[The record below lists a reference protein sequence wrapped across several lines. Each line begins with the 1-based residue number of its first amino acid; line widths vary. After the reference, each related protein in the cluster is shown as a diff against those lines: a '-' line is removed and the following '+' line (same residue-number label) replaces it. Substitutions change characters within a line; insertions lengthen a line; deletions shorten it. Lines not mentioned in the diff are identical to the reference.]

1 MRNLYLLFSL
11 LILTSFTT
19 EARHRFEF
27 LEGRFIN
34 PYYGEQV
41 KVKSIR
47 GGIKVKGLP
56 GTRGY
61 KRYYYNRGRFLRPE
75 YGRGVI
81 EVIGPHRMILKR
93 SRRSQGIHF
102 VRKPRKGHQC
112 NMSCCSS
119 RWDSVN
125 RYDRYDRNRGGYDG
139 YYDYNRGRND
149 RYDYDDRN
157 DRRNQYNRNNRSRD
171 FSLDLSSYLGEWYS
185 NELRK
190 LVIIERSDQGGLK
203 ARVSGGKKWTEYQ
216 SDGQRWIDQRG
227 NTYHLDSSDILIWTS
242 RNGKEVRRLFRS

>member
-27 LEGRFIN
+27 LEGKFIN

-61 KRYYYNRGRFLRPE
+61 MRYYYNRGRLLRPE

-93 SRRSQGIHF
+93 NRRSQGIHF

-112 NMSCCSS
+112 NMACCSS
-119 RWDSVN
+119 RWDNRS
-125 RYDRYDRNRGGYDG
+125 RYDRYDRRGNDE
-139 YYDYNRGRND
+139 YYDYDRGRND
-149 RYDYDDRN
+149 RYDYDDRY
-157 DRRNQYNRNNRSRD
+157 DRRNRNNRNNRSRD
-171 FSLDLSSYLGEWYS
+171 YSLDLSSYLGEW
-185 NELRK
+185 
-190 LVIIERSDQGGLK
+190 LVM
-203 ARVSGGKKWTEYQ
+203 
-216 SDGQRWIDQRG
+216 
-227 NTYHLDSSDILIWTS
+227 N
-242 RNGKEVRRLFRS
+242 